1 MNSSF
6 EKLRAQYG
14 DAVQTAVPAPEAPV
28 KPARTDPADVKAE
41 VEPPKAAAEV
51 QPQDNPPMEKPAVT
65 RSIPVILDTVNHF
78 KHVLEEMEQRVTAM
92 GRVIESLERKTV
104 QSGEIMSKLDDLKQ
118 DYARQEKANIDI
130 LRDSK
135 NFQASIRD
143 QMQREL
149 DGYHKLHASSAYA
162 PILTEIA
169 KLYVSSTAAIGYLSD
184 ERERRNVSE
193 IVLEGILE
201 ILEDQGVVMNTTAVG
216 ERRPLKT
223 CKTRRTVP
231 TADQALHGAV
241 AQSLNPSFVLGNQ
254 VLVSERVDTYVYD
267 EQLAEAQRAV
277 VPECTEAD
285 DPGVESSEPKQSVKE
300 VPEESVE
307 TVAEAPVP
315 EAAEESSQREADENS
330 AE

>member
-14 DAVQTAVPAPEAPV
+14 DAVQTAEPAPEAPV
-28 KPARTDPADVKAE
+28 KPAQTEPAAVKAE
-41 VEPPKAAAEV
+41 VEPSKAAAEV
-51 QPQDNPPMEKPAVT
+51 QPQNNPPMEDPAVA
-65 RSIPVILDTVNHF
+65 RSIPVILNTVNSF
-78 KHVLEEMEQRVTAM
+78 QHVLEEMEQRMTAM
-92 GRVIESLERKTV
+92 GHGIEALEHKIV
-104 QSGEIMSKLDDLKQ
+104 QSGEIMSKLEELKQ
-118 DYARQEKANIDI
+118 NYARQEKANIDI
-130 LRDSK
+130 LCDSK

-149 DGYHKLHASSAYA
+149 DGYRKLHASSAYA

-193 IVLEGILE
+193 IVLEGIQE

-216 ERRPLKT
+216 EHRPLKT

-267 EQLAEAQRAV
+267 EQLAEAQRAAAS
-277 VPECTEAD
+277 ECIEAD
-285 DPGVESSEPKQSVKE
+285 DSVVESSEQPVMQG
-300 VPEESVE
+300 PEESVE
-307 TVAEAPVP
+307 TVAESPVP
-315 EAAEESSQREADENS
+315 EAAEPSPQPEADENS